1 MFAGGLVLGL
11 TLIAFAI
18 WLHQREQTGWD
29 ERRESSE
36 LDKQYYSRRE
46 AGRRQV
52 YVLFGTAGAL
62 ILVAAFA
69 GPGFIWGVCW
79 LIVSVLLLYVVVLAL
94 IDALRTHRYHS
105 QKLPEIRRQLL
116 RDDES

>member
-11 TLIAFAI
+11 TLIAFAV
-18 WLHQREQTGWD
+18 WLHQREQAGWD
-29 ERRESSE
+29 ERQENSE
-36 LDKQYYSRRE
+36 VDEQYYSRRE

-52 YVLFGTAGAL
+52 YFLFGIAGLL

-69 GPGFIWGVCW
+69 GPGFVWGMCW
-79 LIVSVLLLYVVVLAL
+79 LIVSALLLIVVSLAL
-94 IDALRTHRYHS
+94 VDAMRTHRYHQ

-116 RDDES
+116 HDDER